1 MTRPIHSLRWAV
13 LLAGTGIALL
23 ACTRVFRA
31 QHAYAPP
38 APTGPRIDHESHLDK
53 GLECADCHNK
63 DAKEGEPFDPKPI
76 VYAVCQECHDE
87 EDAEKPEEKK
97 IKNLFFAADGAPRWS
112 RAVEKYD
119 PEIRFRHGD
128 HVPKKDCKV
137 CHGEMKGS
145 ERIQGRMFWMDSCMA
160 CHLQNS
166 VSNACETCHL
176 QIRQDVAPLSHH
188 HLWKERHGDLAH
200 SKLERQEGRCDLCH
214 TQPQWCEK
222 CHREEPPKSHTNL
235 WRQRTHGVM
244 AAIDRTSCQT
254 CHTTDYCQRCHMETE
269 PRSHRSALWEG
280 TVNTHCAQCHFPI
293 RLEESCRICHRQD
306 PQHDTAPDMPS
317 WHLPS
322 MNCRSCHTPTGNG
335 APPLLHVDNG
345 MQCTFCHN

>member
-1 MTRPIHSLRWAV
+1 MSTRNFAGAVVLCSLVLGPLVFAQTPVAGGLQASGPGLGTPISEADIAPWDISILPD
-13 LLAGTGIALL
+13 GTGL
-23 ACTRVFRA
+23 
-31 QHAYAPP
+31 P
-38 APTGPRIDHESHLDK
+38 AGSGTPQQGATIFATK
-53 GLECADCHNK
+53 CA
-63 DAKEGEPFDPKPI
+63 
-76 VYAVCQECHDE
+76 
-87 EDAEKPEEKK
+87 
-97 IKNLFFAADGAPRWS
+97 
-112 RAVEKYD
+112 
-119 PEIRFRHGD
+119 
-128 HVPKKDCKV
+128 V
-137 CHGEMKGS
+137 CHGEMKGT
-145 ERIQGRMFWMDSCMA
+145 ERTQGRMFWMDSCMA
-160 CHLQNS
+160 CHLQNGA
-166 VSNACETCHL
+166 SNACETCHL
-176 QIRQDVAPLSHH
+176 QVRQDVAPESHH
-188 HLWKERHGDLAH
+188 HLWKERHGDLAR

-322 MNCRSCHTPTGNG
+322 MNCRSCHTPTGGG